1 VTPLSIIVIACVGL
15 ALVLYWVRGRHTTI
29 DVTNEKAD
37 AMRARLGRTV
47 TVGVLR
53 GSSGIVEER
62 GAVREVRV
70 DGVVLHQDDG
80 DQLLPWSMLVDLRE
94 GL

>member
-1 VTPLSIIVIACVGL
+1 
-15 ALVLYWVRGRHTTI
+15 LVLYLVRGRQTVI
-29 DVTNEKAD
+29 DVTSEKAD

-62 GAVREVRV
+62 GIVREVRV
-70 DGVVLHQDDG
+70 DGLVLRQDDG
-80 DQLLPWSMLVDLRE
+80 DQFLPWSMLVDLRE